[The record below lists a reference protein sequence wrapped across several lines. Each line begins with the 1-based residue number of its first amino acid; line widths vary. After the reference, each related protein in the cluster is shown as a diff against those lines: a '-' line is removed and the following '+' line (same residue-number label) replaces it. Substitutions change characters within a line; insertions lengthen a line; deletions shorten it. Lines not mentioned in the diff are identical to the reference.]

1 MLAIFTVPG
10 GEGEGHWRKKEISGG
25 GGGETMFEEV
35 CNY

>member
-25 GGGETMFEEV
+25 GGGGGGNNV
-35 CNY
+35 